1 MSCPQS
7 PPPDRDA
14 CLAVERRID
23 AARLEAW
30 QSDMKR
36 RSGVCL
42 SGFDPDPPPLRSE
55 AELRAAARR
64 RLANLRAWRRS
75 PRGRLE
81 ALAAEAQAVS
91 GRTLRAGRDLAGYRA
106 AVAIPE
112 FSQAAR
118 RLTRLAAAARRA
130 LRDLEASEGGP
141 E

>member
-1 MSCPQS
+1 MSRLQS
-7 PPPDRDA
+7 PPFDRDA
-14 CLAVERRID
+14 CLAMERRID

-30 QSDMKR
+30 RSDIQR

-64 RLANLRAWRRS
+64 RLANQRAWRRS

-81 ALAAEAQAVS
+81 ALAAEAQTVA

-112 FSQAAR
+112 FSDAAR

-130 LRDLEASEGGP
+130 LRDLEACEVGP

>member
-1 MSCPQS
+1 MSRLQS
-7 PPPDRDA
+7 YQFDRDA
-14 CLAVERRID
+14 CLAAERRID

-30 QSDMKR
+30 RSDIQR

-42 SGFDPDPPPLRSE
+42 SGFDPDPPRLRSE

-64 RLANLRAWRRS
+64 RLANQRAWRRS

-81 ALAAEAQAVS
+81 ALAAEVQAVS

-106 AVAIPE
+106 AAAIPE
-112 FSQAAR
+112 FSEAAQ

-130 LRDLEASEGGP
+130 LRDLEASEGRP

>member
-1 MSCPQS
+1 MSCPRS

-23 AARLEAW
+23 AAHLEAW

-64 RLANLRAWRRS
+64 RLANQRAWRRS

-81 ALAAEAQAVS
+81 ALAVEAQAVS
-91 GRTLRAGRDLAGYRA
+91 GHTLRAGRDLASYRA

>member
-1 MSCPQS
+1 MSRLQS

-14 CLAVERRID
+14 CLAMERRID

-30 QSDMKR
+30 QSDIRR

-112 FSQAAR
+112 FSDAAR

-130 LRDLEASEGGP
+130 LRDLEACKGGP

>member
-1 MSCPQS
+1 MSRLQS

-14 CLAVERRID
+14 CLAMERRID

-30 QSDMKR
+30 QSDIRR

-64 RLANLRAWRRS
+64 RLANLRAWRLS

-106 AVAIPE
+106 AVAVPD
-112 FSQAAR
+112 FSDAAR

>member
-30 QSDMKR
+30 QSDIRR

-64 RLANLRAWRRS
+64 RLANQRAWRRS

-81 ALAAEAQAVS
+81 ALAAQAVS

-118 RLTRLAAAARRA
+118 RLSRLAAAARRA
-130 LRDLEASEGGP
+130 LRDLEAREGGP